1 MLSLII
7 DAGNTYI
14 KIKCFDNN
22 KIVEAKQFLDES
34 EAQKFISAYITANKI
49 GACIVSDVRD
59 LNKSFTDFL
68 QNNFSTKFF
77 SHKLKLPIIINYK
90 TPETLGK
97 DRIAAVCGAKVMFPD
112 KNILIVDAGTAITY
126 DILTAENF
134 YLGGN
139 ISPGLQ
145 IRFKALNTFTGKL
158 PLVHINKERQ
168 NLFGKTTE
176 EAIRCGVLNGMIYEI
191 DGFINDFKTQYP
203 DLLIVFTGGDC
214 FFFEKLLKNRIFAEP
229 NLTAIGLN
237 KILELNV

>member
-14 KIKCFDNN
+14 KVKCFDND
-22 KIVEAKQFLDES
+22 KIVDAEQFLNES
-34 EAQKFISAYITANKI
+34 EAQKFISDLIIAHKIAN
-49 GACIVSDVRD
+49 CIVSDVRG
-59 LNKSFTDFL
+59 LNDSFRDFL
-68 QNNFSTKFF
+68 QNNFNTIFF
-77 SHKLKLPIIINYK
+77 SHQLELPVKINYK

-97 DRIAAVCGAKVMFPD
+97 DRLAAVCGAGVIFPGR
-112 KNILIVDAGTAITY
+112 NVLVIDAGTAITY
-126 DILTAENF
+126 DILTTENL
-134 YLGGN
+134 YAGGN

-168 NLFGKTTE
+168 NLFGETTE

>member
-14 KIKCFDNN
+14 KVKCFDND
-22 KIVEAKQFLDES
+22 KIVDAGQFLNEL
-34 EAQKFISAYITANKI
+34 EAQNFISSLNSANKI
-49 GACIVSDVRD
+49 GHCIVSDVRD
-59 LNKSFTDFL
+59 LTQSFTGFL
-68 QNNFSTKFF
+68 QVNFNTIFF
-77 SHKLKLPIIINYK
+77 SHKLKLPIILKYR

-97 DRIAAVCGAKVMFPD
+97 DRIAAVCGAKVLFPGR
-112 KNILIVDAGTAITY
+112 NVLIIDAGTAITY
-126 DILTAENF
+126 DILTADNL

-158 PLVHINKERQ
+158 PLVHINKEKQ
-168 NLFGKTTE
+168 NLFGETTE
-176 EAIRCGVLNGMIYEI
+176 EAITCGVLNGMIYEI
-191 DGFINDFKTQYP
+191 DGFINDFKTRYS

-229 NLTAIGLN
+229 NLMAIGLN

>member
-14 KIKCFDNN
+14 KVKCFDID
-22 KIVEAKQFLDES
+22 KIVDAGQFLNEL
-34 EAQKFISAYITANKI
+34 EAQNFISTYIVAKKN

-59 LNKSFTDFL
+59 LSKSFTDFL
-68 QNNFSTKFF
+68 QNNFKTIFF
-77 SHKLKLPIIINYK
+77 SHKLQLPIVINYK

-97 DRIAAVCGAKVMFPD
+97 DRIAAVCGASVLFPGR
-112 KNILIVDAGTAITY
+112 NALIIDAGTAITY
-126 DILTAENF
+126 DILTADNF

-158 PLVHINKERQ
+158 PLVHINKEKQ
-168 NLFGKTTE
+168 NLFGETTE
-176 EAIRCGVLNGMIYEI
+176 EAIKCGVLNGMIYEI
-191 DGFINDFKTQYP
+191 DGFINDFKAQYS

>member
-14 KIKCFDNN
+14 KIKCFDHN
-22 KIVEAKQFLDES
+22 KIVEANQFFNEID
-34 EAQKFISAYITANKI
+34 AQKHILELIADTKI
-49 GACIVSDVRD
+49 VNCIVSDVRD
-59 LNKSFTDFL
+59 LEESFCTFLKS
-68 QNNFSTKFF
+68 NFNTIFF
-77 SHKLKLPIIINYK
+77 SHCLKLPVIVNYK

-97 DRIAAVCGAKVMFPD
+97 DRIAAVCGATVIFPGR
-112 KNILIVDAGTAITY
+112 NVLIVDAGTAITY
-126 DILTAENF
+126 DILTADKQ

-158 PLVHINKERQ
+158 PLIHINNERQ
-168 NLFGKTTE
+168 NLFGETTE
-176 EAIRCGVLNGMIYEI
+176 EAIRSGVLGGMIYEI
-191 DGFINDFKTQYP
+191 DGFINDFKTQYS
-203 DLLIVFTGGDC
+203 DLLIVFTGGDS

>member
-1 MLSLII
+1 MISLII

-14 KIKCFDNN
+14 KVKCFDDD
-22 KIVEAKQFLDES
+22 KIVDAGLFLDEL
-34 EAQKFISAYITANKI
+34 EAQNFISTHNSMSKI
-49 GACIVSDVRD
+49 RRCIVSDVRD
-59 LNKSFTDFL
+59 LNKSFTNFL
-68 QNNFSTKFF
+68 QNNFNTIFF
-77 SHKLKLPIIINYK
+77 SHTVKLPITLNYK

-97 DRIAAVCGAKVMFPD
+97 DRIAAVCGAAVLFPR
-112 KNILIVDAGTAITY
+112 KSILIIDAGTAITY
-126 DILTAENF
+126 DILTAENL

-168 NLFGKTTE
+168 NLFGETTE
-176 EAIRCGVLNGMIYEI
+176 EAIRSGVLNGMIYEI
-191 DGFINDFKTQYP
+191 DGFINDFKTQYS

>member
-14 KIKCFDNN
+14 KIKCFEND
-22 KIVEAKQFLDES
+22 KIVEVAQFLKEI
-34 EAQKFISAYITANKI
+34 EAQKFILAQLDEYKI
-49 GACIVSDVRD
+49 DSCIVSDVRNLD
-59 LNKSFTDFL
+59 EFFTNFL
-68 QNNFSTKFF
+68 KKNINTIFF
-77 SHKLKLPIIINYK
+77 SHKLKLPVKLNYK

-97 DRIAAVCGAKVMFPD
+97 DRMAAVCGASVLFPD
-112 KNILIVDAGTAITY
+112 RNILVIDAGTAITY
-126 DILTAENF
+126 DILTADHQH
-134 YLGGN
+134 LGGN

-145 IRFKALNTFTGKL
+145 IRFKALNTFTGNL
-158 PLVHINKERQ
+158 PLIHINKERQ
-168 NLFGKTTE
+168 NLFGNTTA
-176 EAIRCGVLNGMIYEI
+176 EAIRSGVLNGMIYEI
-191 DGFINDFKTQYP
+191 DGFISDFKTQYS